1 MKFSQRNEKAHYDR
15 LGALQED
22 PRGLQRVR
30 RGGREGQDG
39 HLGPGRGRA
48 ADAAPDGDEDAAR
61 EGVRPAERAPR
72 PRRVPLGRLTKLAIF
87 CKLL

>member
-1 MKFSQRNEKAHYDR
+1 MNFSQRNEKAHYDR

-39 HLGPGRGRA
+39 HLGPGRGRP
-48 ADAAPDGDEDAAR
+48 ADAAPDGRDAAR
-61 EGVRPAERAPR
+61 EGLRPAERAPR
-72 PRRVPLGRLTKLAIF
+72 PRRVPLGRLNKIS
-87 CKLL
+87 KIK